1 MAPKIPKVQKHPWRD
16 LNYIKRKKK
25 KLKTEAKLLKKL
37 KIEESVEEP
46 ESDETISATVE
57 ESTKEPQLSTISLAV
72 PGSIMDLC
80 QNTEIKCHRALQIAR
95 AACIYRV
102 DEVALYSSSLL
113 FFRTSL
119 SCIFLYYVF
128 CSPDNRI

>member
-1 MAPKIPKVQKHPWRD
+1 MAPKSQKHPWRD

-25 KLKTEAKLLKKL
+25 KLKTEAKLLKKF
-37 KIEESVEEP
+37 KEEKRAAESSEP
-46 ESDETISATVE
+46 SEVIAETTLE
-57 ESTKEPQLSTISLAV
+57 FTKNQEPSTISLAV

-102 DEVALYSSSLL
+102 DEVSISEKL
-113 FFRTSL
+113 FRFYISFFVKMSNDAFFDR
-119 SCIFLYYVF
+119 
-128 CSPDNRI
+128 